1 MRTLAVSVAALLV
14 LVVVSPAFAQPF
26 ADVPTDHWAFD
37 AIAELA
43 AKGIIEGFPDGT
55 FKGDRGVTRYEVA
68 MIVARILA
76 RIEAIKIPAPAA
88 AAPAPQVTRADVQTI
103 QRLVNEFRAEL
114 AALGVRVTAVEE
126 ELTAIKGATS
136 ATKVSGDM
144 YYRYVMPASV
154 GGIGGSGSWSQ
165 ALLTFTG
172 KASDATAV
180 VRLAVGT
187 DGEVADFGASS
198 ATGWIEPVTFDRAY
212 LDFGYYGLKWRIGR
226 QTYTL
231 GPVGLL
237 FNEGWVLC
245 GSGFLNQGGCGG
257 VDGGV
262 VSGTLGPVGF
272 EVASFVINQG
282 AGFAPFPAPVV
293 SAVNANASMARVTFD
308 LSGWTI
314 GANYYREVFNA
325 GSPTDNGWS
334 ADLSGD
340 IFPGIN
346 LEGEYAS
353 FTPSAGAAI
362 NAYQATAS
370 MDLGS
375 MMGMGSTKLS
385 VWYKNF
391 PVGWGLKG
399 AVTFG
404 SALLMPGSS
413 EMIGSSIVDDLNVWG
428 ARVSMTL
435 SPQLRPYIGYET
447 GTRSSGN
454 YTEYEVGIRSQIS
467 TNVDARVRYQHRENP
482 APTITRDRYRFEVF
496 YSW

>member
-1 MRTLAVSVAALLV
+1 
-14 LVVVSPAFAQPF
+14 
-26 ADVPTDHWAFD
+26 
-37 AIAELA
+37 
-43 AKGIIEGFPDGT
+43 
-55 FKGDRGVTRYEVA
+55 
-68 MIVARILA
+68 
-76 RIEAIKIPAPAA
+76 
-88 AAPAPQVTRADVQTI
+88 
-103 QRLVNEFRAEL
+103 
-114 AALGVRVTAVEE
+114 
-126 ELTAIKGATS
+126 
-136 ATKVSGDM
+136 
-144 YYRYVMPASV
+144 
-154 GGIGGSGSWSQ
+154 
-165 ALLTFTG
+165 
-172 KASDATAV
+172 
-180 VRLAVGT
+180 VGT

-282 AGFAPFPAPVV
+282 AGFAPFPAPPV

-435 SPQLRPYIGYET
+435 SPQLRPYVGYET
-447 GTRSSGN
+447 GTRSTGN
-454 YTEYEVGIRSQIS
+454 YNEMEIGIRSQIS
-467 TNVDARVRYQHRENP
+467 TNVDARVRYQRREFP
-482 APTITRDRYRFEVF
+482 TGTITRDRYRFEVF

>member
-1 MRTLAVSVAALLV
+1 
-14 LVVVSPAFAQPF
+14 
-26 ADVPTDHWAFD
+26 
-37 AIAELA
+37 
-43 AKGIIEGFPDGT
+43 
-55 FKGDRGVTRYEVA
+55 
-68 MIVARILA
+68 
-76 RIEAIKIPAPAA
+76 
-88 AAPAPQVTRADVQTI
+88 
-103 QRLVNEFRAEL
+103 
-114 AALGVRVTAVEE
+114 
-126 ELTAIKGATS
+126 
-136 ATKVSGDM
+136 
-144 YYRYVMPASV
+144 
-154 GGIGGSGSWSQ
+154 
-165 ALLTFTG
+165 
-172 KASDATAV
+172 
-180 VRLAVGT
+180 
-187 DGEVADFGASS
+187 
-198 ATGWIEPVTFDRAY
+198 
-212 LDFGYYGLKWRIGR
+212 
-226 QTYTL
+226 
-231 GPVGLL
+231 
-237 FNEGWVLC
+237 
-245 GSGFLNQGGCGG
+245 
-257 VDGGV
+257 
-262 VSGTLGPVGF
+262 
-272 EVASFVINQG
+272 
-282 AGFAPFPAPVV
+282 V

-385 VWYKNF
+385 AWYKNF

-399 AVTFG
+399 LTTFG

-435 SPQLRPYIGYET
+435 SPQLRPYVGYET

-454 YTEYEVGIRSQIS
+454 YNEMEIGIRSQIS
-467 TNVDARVRYQHRENP
+467 TNVDARVRYQRRENP
-482 APTITRDRYRFEVF
+482 TGTITRDRYRFEVF